1 MMDSQETLKTGE
13 NAETSATPEVKETA
27 DMQNATEVKDMPE
40 QPESQ
45 ETKEEQA
52 EAVSEEAGTTPADTE
67 MQAETETTADTE
79 TPEKTNASEYTET
92 QAIPMPQTQ
101 EEVIARLKELAR
113 ADAVPERQETEALKQ
128 AFYKIH
134 KANVAAAQAEFVA
147 NGGAPED
154 FLPAPNTLEDD
165 FKAAMNVIKQ
175 KRAELQAEQEQQ
187 KEENLQKKQAILERI
202 KAMSTTPEEAN
213 QAYKEFKE
221 LQAQWKELNPVP
233 AEKANELW
241 KTYQLYVEQYYD
253 QLKLNNEFREYDFK
267 KNLEIKTRLC
277 EAAEKLSEEPDVIA
291 AFQKLQ
297 ALHQEY
303 KETGPVA
310 KELREEIWARFKA
323 ASTVVNKR
331 HQQHFEELKQKEGEN
346 LQKKTALCEKIE
358 AIDLTAIKT
367 AAEWE
372 SHTKEIIE
380 LQKEWRTIGFA
391 PQKMNVKIFERFRAS
406 CDKFFTEKAAFFKRL
421 KEEQAS
427 NLAKKTALCE
437 QVEALKESTD
447 WKATADKLV
456 QIQKEWKT
464 IGSIPKKYSE
474 SLWQRFIGAC
484 DYFFEQKNKNSASQR
499 SEEKENLRKKEEIIE
514 KLKALL
520 NADEENGDKQEA
532 VRTLMKEW
540 NETGFV
546 PFKDKDRIYKIYHE
560 TVDELFKALNM
571 SAARRRLDNFKS
583 NLKNEMKEGAQG
595 VSRERERLMR
605 AYEAKRNEIKT
616 YENNLGFLT
625 CSSKKGSSLL
635 DEMKK
640 KMEKLKDELNLL
652 GEKIAAIDKE
662 MSAPAE

>member
-1 MMDSQETLKTGE
+1 MMDSQETRKAEE
-13 NAETSATPEVKETA
+13 NAMPEVRETNET
-27 DMQNATEVKDMPE
+27 QNAPQAEEATEVKDMPG
-40 QPESQ
+40 QTTKQATDASQ
-45 ETKEEQA
+45 TETLEGDETAAKTEVQTET
-52 EAVSEEAGTTPADTE
+52 GTTAE
-67 MQAETETTADTE
+67 MDGA
-79 TPEKTNASEYTET
+79 EKTEAPEET
-92 QAIPMPQTQ
+92 GAPAIPAPQTQ

-113 ADAVPERQETEALKQ
+113 ANAVPERQETEVLKQ

-154 FLPAPNTLEDD
+154 FLPSPNTLEDE
-165 FKAAMNVIKQ
+165 FKEAMNVIKQ
-175 KRAELQAEQEQQ
+175 KRAELQAEQERQ
-187 KEENLQKKQAILERI
+187 KEENLQKKLAILERI
-202 KAMSTTPEEAN
+202 KAMSATPEEAN

-241 KTYQLYVEQYYD
+241 KNYQLYVEQYYD

-267 KNLEIKTRLC
+267 KNLEIKTHLC

-297 ALHQEY
+297 TLHQEY

-346 LQKKTALCEKIE
+346 LEKKTALCEKIE
-358 AIDLTAIKT
+358 AIETAAIKT

-372 SHTKEIIE
+372 NRTKEIIE

-391 PQKMNVKIFERFRAS
+391 PQKMNVKIFERFRAA
-406 CDKFFTEKAAFFKRL
+406 CDRFFTEKAAFFKHL

-437 QVEALKESTD
+437 QAEALKESTD

-499 SEEKENLRKKEEIIE
+499 SEEKENLHKKEEIVK

-520 NADEENGDKQEA
+520 TDEEDNNKQETVKA
-532 VRTLMKEW
+532 LMKEW
-540 NETGFV
+540 NDTGFV
-546 PFKDKDRIYKIYHE
+546 PFKDKDRIYKSYHD

-571 SAARRRLDNFKS
+571 SAARRRLDNFKN
-583 NLKNEMKEGAQG
+583 NLKNEIKEGAQG
-595 VSRERERLMR
+595 VSRERDRLMR

-652 GEKIAAIDKE
+652 NEKIAAIDKE
-662 MSAPAE
+662 MSAPKE